1 MIAFKDKGNSSE
13 GEKFVIKLQK
23 ALDALY
29 AEEFEMLDFE
39 QTDLSE
45 LLDIVYF
52 NLYMENNNYINISI
66 KKEKNNSLKFKIEEL
81 K

>member
-13 GEKFVIKLQK
+13 GEKFVKKLQK

-29 AEEFEMLDFE
+29 TEEFEMLDFE

-52 NLYMENNNYINISI
+52 NLYMENNDYMNISI
-66 KKEKNNSLKFKIEEL
+66 KKEKNNSLKFKIEKL